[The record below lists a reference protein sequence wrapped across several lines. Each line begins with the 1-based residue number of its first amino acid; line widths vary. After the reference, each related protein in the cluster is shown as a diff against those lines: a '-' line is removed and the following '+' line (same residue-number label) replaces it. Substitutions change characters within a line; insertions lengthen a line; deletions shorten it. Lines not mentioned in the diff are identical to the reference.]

1 MGLLYSAQG
10 TSFELCAPQ
19 RAWCRVGLGDEPWS
33 TATAP
38 AHSLGGLA
46 DEGSGRGTLHGYH
59 PQLGES
65 VQERFKGLRKR
76 RDHRRVVFGPN
87 MKSTSPE
94 LADRSTRVHGWGVC
108 LTF

>member
-1 MGLLYSAQG
+1 MSRVHHSVPGAGWAWEMSLG
-10 TSFELCAPQ
+10 PQ
-19 RAWCRVGLGDEPWS
+19 PQPQV
-33 TATAP
+33 TV
-38 AHSLGGLA
+38 LGGLA

-76 RDHRRVVFGPN
+76 RDHRRVVFGRN
-87 MKSTSPE
+87 MKSASSE
-94 LADRSTRVHGWGVC
+94 LADRSTRVQGWGVC

>member
-1 MGLLYSAQG
+1 MDVLVVKGVWEG
-10 TSFELCAPQ
+10 EGNPLCMHACSVTQP
-19 RAWCRVGLGDEPWS
+19 CL
-33 TATAP
+33 
-38 AHSLGGLA
+38 
-46 DEGSGRGTLHGYH
+46 TLCN
-59 PQLGES
+59 PTQLGES

-94 LADRSTRVHGWGVC
+94 LADRSTRVQGWGVC